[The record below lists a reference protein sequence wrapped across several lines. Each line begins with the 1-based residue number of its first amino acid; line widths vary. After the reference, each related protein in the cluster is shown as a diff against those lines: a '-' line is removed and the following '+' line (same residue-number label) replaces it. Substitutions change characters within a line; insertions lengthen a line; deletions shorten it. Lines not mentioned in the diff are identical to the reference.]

1 MAIKEPPAKFGN
13 KEKEV
18 KANKSF
24 LGDALEAKMRQMHYA
39 DDGRQLTV
47 AQMIAERLANIAVYA
62 ESNTDAVAA
71 SKLIYDRVL
80 GRAAVAKQ
88 EETRQM
94 PKVVF
99 SLTEEGLEKVNRSA
113 AEIIQEA
120 EIEDED
126 GEGLVVAE
134 IDGRTFVG

>member
-1 MAIKEPPAKFGN
+1 MYGK

-18 KANKSF
+18 KANKAF
-24 LGDALEAKMRQMHYA
+24 LGEALEAKMRQMHYA
-39 DDGRQLTV
+39 DDGRQMTI
-47 AQMIAERLANIAVYA
+47 AQLMAERLANIAVYA
-62 ESNTDAVAA
+62 ESNTDAIAA
-71 SKLIYDRVL
+71 SKLIYERVM
-80 GRAAVAKQ
+80 GKAAVMKQ

-94 PKVVF
+94 PKVIF
-99 SLTEEGLEKVNRSA
+99 SLTEDGLEKVNRSA
-113 AEIIQEA
+113 AEIIQRA